1 MKTEII
7 KYYSGDVLAPLGRPH
22 LVLVGQEFDDTMIVE
37 KYILFEELNGSQT
50 HMGEFVNA
58 PIIKG
63 FSDDLQ
69 KFMDNQGLEHSKSAI
84 SFEVFKEREKDKTH
98 DYLYSDIKANL
109 RESDETSFLMYFAR
123 KAESQLNWIRNST
136 GSEILK
142 SKIEFYK
149 SIKITF
155 RKIE

>member
-7 KYYSGDVLAPLGRPH
+7 KYYSSDVLTPLGRPH
-22 LVLVGQEFDDTMIVE
+22 LVVVGQEFNDAMIVE
-37 KYILFEELNGSQT
+37 KYILFEELNGSQS
-50 HMGEFVNA
+50 HMGEFVKA

-69 KFMDNQGLEHSKSAI
+69 KFMDNQGLEHAKNAI
-84 SFEVFKEREKDKTH
+84 YFEVFKERGNDKTH
-98 DYLYSDIKANL
+98 NYLYSDIKVNF
-109 RESDETSFLMYFAR
+109 RESGETSFLMYFAR
-123 KAESQLNWIRNST
+123 KAETQLNWIINST
-136 GSEILK
+136 SSEVLK

-149 SIKITF
+149 SIKMTF